1 MCSRT
6 KRAALLGLELP
17 SQKSLPKEE
26 TILSGIDV
34 LVARFYD
41 CQNNLSWINSQES
54 KHMLCTLTLSFRT
67 LLGSSILRNFGRL
80 VLGYIEADVCRIYAR
95 FAASKFQMSTSCT
108 LNTAKLRQKMLA
120 ISLNICKFTQVSL
133 SLSLSLRTNEN
144 ISEFHEIEDADEVI
158 LRTLHSHCTPNVFS
172 YT

>member
-1 MCSRT
+1 MSCSTSRRIKMCSRT

-17 SQKSLPKEE
+17 AQKSLPKEE
-26 TILSGIDV
+26 TILAGIDV

-54 KHMLCTLTLSFRT
+54 KHMLCTLTLSFRN

-120 ISLNICKFTQVSL
+120 ISLKICKFTRVSL
-133 SLSLSLRTNEN
+133 SLSLS
-144 ISEFHEIEDADEVI
+144 
-158 LRTLHSHCTPNVFS
+158 S
-172 YT
+172 YQL

>member
-1 MCSRT
+1 MSCSTSRRIKMCSRT

-26 TILSGIDV
+26 TILAGIDV

-80 VLGYIEADVCRIYAR
+80 VLGYIEADVCNIYAR

-108 LNTAKLRQKMLA
+108 LNTAKLRQNMLA
-120 ISLNICKFTQVSL
+120 ISLKICKFTQMSPSL
-133 SLSLSLRTNEN
+133 SLSLSLFVPIVTKTYRNFTR
-144 ISEFHEIEDADEVI
+144 
-158 LRTLHSHCTPNVFS
+158 LKTQTR
-172 YT
+172 

>member
-1 MCSRT
+1 MSCSTSRRIKMCSRT

-80 VLGYIEADVCRIYAR
+80 VLGYIEADFLNQILITKR
-95 FAASKFQMSTSCT
+95 FSRSTISVISSRPNFQFF
-108 LNTAKLRQKMLA
+108 N
-120 ISLNICKFTQVSL
+120 F
-133 SLSLSLRTNEN
+133 
-144 ISEFHEIEDADEVI
+144 
-158 LRTLHSHCTPNVFS
+158 RTLRNFAEF
-172 YT
+172 